1 MNSEGSMKIAL
12 TPTAEQGRW
21 TADVSFTY
29 TGADVK
35 CKTVSVKVADG
46 KVELVYDFE
55 IGDFQGRSTLTGNIS
70 ATEISATYHTKG
82 ADGSDVDQG
91 TVKATV
97 AK

>member
-1 MNSEGSMKIAL
+1 MRIAL
-12 TPTAEQGRW
+12 TPAAEQGRW
-21 TADVSFTY
+21 SADVSFTY

-55 IGDFQGRSTLTGNIS
+55 IGDFQGRSTLTGSITN
-70 ATEISATYHTKG
+70 TEISATYHTKG

-91 TVKATV
+91 TVKASV